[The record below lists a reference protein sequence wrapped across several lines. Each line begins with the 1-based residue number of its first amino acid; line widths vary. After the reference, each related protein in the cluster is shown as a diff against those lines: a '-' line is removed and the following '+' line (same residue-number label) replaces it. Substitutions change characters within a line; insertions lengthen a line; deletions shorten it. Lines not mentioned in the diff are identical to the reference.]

1 MFFYTLILILA
12 FSSVYLI
19 TPYIINLSNK
29 RKIYDMPDFR
39 KKHILPIPRM
49 GGLAILLGLTV
60 GFISLIF
67 INMNGFINQS
77 YFDIVITFI
86 CYLLIFLLGFLD
98 DLKSISPF
106 LRLFFQFII
115 ASISW
120 IGIVKIK
127 GFFLATTLLNGYL
140 SIDSDLLSYILTLIW
155 IVGVINAINWIDGID
170 GLLIGLSCI
179 YSITFSILS
188 ILNNNYLEGFLSLLM
203 FFSCLGFLIYNNSPA
218 KIILGDGGAY
228 LIGFYL
234 SNSSLTYGEIPGVIN
249 PFLVISLLLFPVM
262 DMTRV
267 IFQRIYNRK
276 SPFYPDRTHLH
287 YLLLDNGM
295 PLRKCLNII
304 FSITCLISIFNIVV
318 HFHN

>member
-1 MFFYTLILILA
+1 MFFYSLISILV
-12 FSSVYLI
+12 FSSVYLV
-19 TPYIINLSNK
+19 TPYIIKLSNK
-29 RKIYDMPDFR
+29 RKIYDIPDFR

-49 GGLAILLGLTV
+49 GGLAILLGLIA
-60 GFISLIF
+60 GFFSLIVL
-67 INMNGFINQS
+67 NKAGFINQS
-77 YFDIVITFI
+77 YFDILFTFI

-98 DLKSISPF
+98 DLKPISPF
-106 LRLFFQFII
+106 LRLFFQFLI

-120 IGIVKIK
+120 VGIVKIK
-127 GFFLATTLLNGYL
+127 GFFLGTSLLNGYFP
-140 SIDSDLLSYILTLIW
+140 IDSDHLSFILTVIW

-188 ILNNNYLEGFLSLLM
+188 ILNNNFLEGFFSLLM
-203 FFSCLGFLIYNNSPA
+203 FFSCLGFLKYNKSPA
-218 KIILGDGGAY
+218 KIIMGDGGAY

-249 PFLVISLLLFPVM
+249 PLLIISLLLFPVM
-262 DMTRV
+262 DMVRV
-267 IFQRIYNRK
+267 IFQRIYNGK

-295 PLRKCLNII
+295 PLRKCLSII
-304 FSITCLISIFNIVV
+304 FSITVLMSIFNIII

>member
-1 MFFYTLILILA
+1 MFFYTLILIVA

-19 TPYIINLSNK
+19 TPYIIKLSKK
-29 RKIYDMPDFR
+29 RKIYDIPDFR

-49 GGLAILLGLTV
+49 GGLAIISGLIAGFLLLILFNKIGL
-60 GFISLIF
+60 
-67 INMNGFINQS
+67 INKG
-77 YFDIVITFI
+77 YFDNLFTFI

-98 DLKSISPF
+98 DLKPISPF
-106 LRLFFQFII
+106 LRLFFQFLI

-127 GFFLATTLLNGYL
+127 GLFLATSLLNGYF
-140 SIDSDLLSYILTLIW
+140 SIDSDLLSFILTVIW

-188 ILNNNYLEGFLSLLM
+188 FLNNNFLEGFFSLLM
-203 FFSCLGFLIYNNSPA
+203 FFSCLGFSKYNNPPA
-218 KIILGDGGAY
+218 KIIMGDGGAY

-262 DMTRV
+262 DMARV
-267 IFQRIYNRK
+267 IFQRIYNGK
-276 SPFYPDRTHLH
+276 SPFFPDRSHLH

-295 PLRKCLNII
+295 PLRKCLSII
-304 FSITCLISIFNIVV
+304 FSITFLMSLFNIVI

>member
-1 MFFYTLILILA
+1 MFFYSLISILV
-12 FSSVYLI
+12 FSSVYLV
-19 TPYIINLSNK
+19 TPYIIKLSNK
-29 RKIYDMPDFR
+29 RKIYDIPDFR

-49 GGLAILLGLTV
+49 GGLAILLGLIA
-60 GFISLIF
+60 GFFSLIVL
-67 INMNGFINQS
+67 NKAGFINQS
-77 YFDIVITFI
+77 YFDILFTFI

-98 DLKSISPF
+98 DLKPISPF
-106 LRLFFQFII
+106 LRLFFQFLI

-120 IGIVKIK
+120 VGIVKIK
-127 GFFLATTLLNGYL
+127 GLFLGTSLLNGYFPINSDHL
-140 SIDSDLLSYILTLIW
+140 SFILTVIW

-188 ILNNNYLEGFLSLLM
+188 ILNNNFLEGFFSLLM
-203 FFSCLGFLIYNNSPA
+203 FFSCLGFLKYNKSPA
-218 KIILGDGGAY
+218 KIIMGDGGAY

-249 PFLVISLLLFPVM
+249 PLLIISLLLFPVM
-262 DMTRV
+262 DMVRV
-267 IFQRIYNRK
+267 IFQRIYNGK

-295 PLRKCLNII
+295 PLRKCLSII
-304 FSITCLISIFNIVV
+304 FSITVLMSIFNIII

>member
-1 MFFYTLILILA
+1 MFFYTLILIVA

-19 TPYIINLSNK
+19 TPYIIKLSKK
-29 RKIYDMPDFR
+29 RKIYDIPDFR

-49 GGLAILLGLTV
+49 GGLAIISGLIAGFLLLILFNKIGL
-60 GFISLIF
+60 
-67 INMNGFINQS
+67 INKG
-77 YFDIVITFI
+77 YFDNLFTFI

-98 DLKSISPF
+98 DLKPISPF
-106 LRLFFQFII
+106 LRLFFQFLI

-127 GFFLATTLLNGYL
+127 GLFLATSLLNGYF
-140 SIDSDLLSYILTLIW
+140 SIDSDLLSFILTVIW

-188 ILNNNYLEGFLSLLM
+188 FLNNNFLEGFFSLLM
-203 FFSCLGFLIYNNSPA
+203 FFSCLGFLKYNNPPA
-218 KIILGDGGAY
+218 KIIMGDGGAY

-262 DMTRV
+262 DMARV
-267 IFQRIYNRK
+267 IFQRIYNGK
-276 SPFYPDRTHLH
+276 SPFFPDRSHLH

-295 PLRKCLNII
+295 PLRKCLSII
-304 FSITCLISIFNIVV
+304 FSITFLMSIFNIVI

>member
-1 MFFYTLILILA
+1 MFFYSLISILV
-12 FSSVYLI
+12 FSSVYLV
-19 TPYIINLSNK
+19 TPYIIKLSNK
-29 RKIYDMPDFR
+29 RKIYDIPDFR

-49 GGLAILLGLTV
+49 GGLAILLGLIA
-60 GFISLIF
+60 GFFSLIVL
-67 INMNGFINQS
+67 NKAGFINQS
-77 YFDIVITFI
+77 YFDILFTFI

-98 DLKSISPF
+98 DLKPISPF
-106 LRLFFQFII
+106 LRLFFQFLI

-120 IGIVKIK
+120 VGIVKIK
-127 GFFLATTLLNGYL
+127 GLFLGTSLLNGYFP
-140 SIDSDLLSYILTLIW
+140 IDSDHLSFILTVIW

-188 ILNNNYLEGFLSLLM
+188 ILNNNFLEGFFSLLM
-203 FFSCLGFLIYNNSPA
+203 FFSCLGFLKYNKSPA
-218 KIILGDGGAY
+218 KIIMGDGGAY

-249 PFLVISLLLFPVM
+249 PLLIISLLLFPVM
-262 DMTRV
+262 DMVRV
-267 IFQRIYNRK
+267 IFQRIYNGK

-295 PLRKCLNII
+295 PLRKCLSII
-304 FSITCLISIFNIVV
+304 FSITVLMSIFNIII